1 MNVQQRQPIVV
12 DIVALASFL
21 LITLAFFWKS
31 VLGRGVIGS
40 FDLVMLFYPYKT
52 YIRELVGQGELPLW
66 NPLVYLG
73 VPLLA
78 NIQTSVLYPLDA
90 LFLLFSFPT
99 ALTWSVVLHIW
110 LALAGMYLFLRYGL
124 NTTIF
129 AAWVGALCFGVGGFL
144 LPHIGHLNQVHTAIW
159 LPWILLCARRACAP
173 STIWLL
179 LGGIVTALSFLA
191 GHTQEFYYSFVAV
204 GLFCAYLAFTM
215 PTEQTSRWWPL
226 VVPGLFVLIGGVLS
240 AAQLLPTLEAVAQSY
255 RQGGV
260 SLNEAGE
267 LALGRNE
274 LLLFLLPSYWRSP
287 PSLEA
292 AGYIGVSGAVLA
304 FFGVLQIMRQRWVP
318 FFLLLTLFAF
328 ILALGT
334 YTPLFAFLHQVMPGF
349 SSFRVAGRWLFL
361 VSFGLSVLAALG
373 ADRLR
378 DDLRPGERRHLS
390 LLFLTSTLA
399 GMFLL
404 LAFIGRMYLVRS
416 HQSLPEPKV
425 VVLWVIVAL
434 ITYATIM
441 LVLNHGLPNAVAYLI
456 LGALV
461 ASELF
466 FASRPL
472 EFNLTMPASTYAP
485 TTETQQLSEHW
496 SGARYISIAA
506 ERFPLEDEE
515 ARKEKLLESL
525 PDYWA
530 RTSIQYAKYSEE
542 LRPNLNLPL
551 GLASADGYDG
561 GVFPTQSY
569 TQLRTALFNHDKA
582 PPHYALPLVV
592 GGEVDATLW
601 GLLNVRY
608 LVTDHQQREPG
619 PGWNLVGQL
628 REDGPLLFENEEL
641 LPRAFVVYETVVE
654 DDPLRLR
661 AIDVARQALVERP
674 IPELVGSTGE
684 PVAATV
690 VSESPRQVVIQAST
704 SQPGLLVLSDAFY
717 PGWTATINGNPAEI
731 HRVDLALRGVLL
743 PSGDH
748 TIVFQYQPRWFQ
760 VGVVMSLVG
769 WLVVLALLLPR
780 LMRRGPRRL

>member
-1 MNVQQRQPIVV
+1 MTVQQRQPIVI
-12 DIVALASFL
+12 DLVALASFL
-21 LITLAFFWKS
+21 LIVLVFFWKS

-40 FDLVMLFYPYKT
+40 FDLVTLFYPYKT
-52 YIRELVGQGELPLW
+52 YIRQLIGEGEFPLW

-78 NIQTSVLYPLDA
+78 NIQTSVLYPLDV
-90 LFLLFSFPT
+90 LFLMFSFPT

-124 NTTIF
+124 GTTIF
-129 AAWVGALCFGVGGFL
+129 AAWIGALCFGLGGFL

-173 STIWLL
+173 STVWIL
-179 LGGIVTALSFLA
+179 LGCIVTALSFLA
-191 GHTQEFYYSFVAV
+191 GHTQEFYYTFVAV
-204 GLFCAYLAFTM
+204 GLFCAYLAFAL
-215 PTEQTSRWWPL
+215 PTEMTSRWWAL
-226 VVPGLFVLIGGVLS
+226 VVPALFVLVGGVLS

-255 RQGGV
+255 RLGGV
-260 SLNEAGE
+260 SLQEAAAQ
-267 LALGRNE
+267 ALHRNE
-274 LLLFLLPSYWRSP
+274 LSLFLLPGYWKSP
-287 PSLEA
+287 PSLES

-304 FFGVLQIMRQRWVP
+304 FFGILQIMRQRWVP
-318 FFLLLTLFAF
+318 FFLLLSLFAF

-334 YTPLFAFLHQVMPGF
+334 YTPLFGILHQVLPGF

-361 VSFGLSVLAALG
+361 ASFGLSVLAALG

-378 DDLRPGERRHLS
+378 DDLRPGERRHTS

-399 GMFLL
+399 GMFFL

-416 HQSLPEPKV
+416 HQALPEPKV
-425 VVLWVIVAL
+425 VMLWVIVAL
-434 ITYATIM
+434 ITYTTIL
-441 LVLNHGLPNAVAYLI
+441 LVLNHGLANTLSYVL

-461 ASELF
+461 VTELF

-472 EFNLTMPASTYAP
+472 EFNQVMPPEIYQPS
-485 TTETQQLSEHW
+485 TETEQLSQHW
-496 SGARYISIAA
+496 RDSRYVSMAK
-506 ERFPLEDEE
+506 ERFPLVDEE
-515 ARKEKLLESL
+515 LRKEELLESL
-525 PDYWA
+525 PDLWA
-530 RTSIQYAKYSEE
+530 RLALQYKRYSDE
-542 LRPNLNLPL
+542 LRTNLNLRL
-551 GLASADGYDG
+551 GIASADGYDG
-561 GVFPTQSY
+561 GVLPTQNY
-569 TQLRTALFNHDKA
+569 VQLRTALFERSDV
-582 PPHYALPLVV
+582 PPHFALPDVDLKQ
-592 GGEVDATLW
+592 VDATLW

-608 LVTDHQQREPG
+608 LITDHQQREPG

-661 AIDVARQALVERP
+661 TIDVARQALVERP

-684 PVAATV
+684 PVAAAV
-690 VSESPRQVVIQAST
+690 VSESPRRVVIQAST

-731 HRVDLALRGVLL
+731 HLVDLALRGVLL

>member
-1 MNVQQRQPIVV
+1 MTVQQRQPIVI
-12 DIVALASFL
+12 DLVALASFL
-21 LITLAFFWKS
+21 LIVLVFFWKS

-40 FDLVMLFYPYKT
+40 VDLVTLFYPYKT
-52 YIRELVGQGELPLW
+52 YIRELIGQGEFPLW

-78 NIQTSVLYPLDA
+78 NIQTSVLYPLDV
-90 LFLLFSFPT
+90 LFLMFSFPT

-124 NTTIF
+124 GTTIF
-129 AAWVGALCFGVGGFL
+129 AAWIGALCFGVGGFL

-173 STIWLL
+173 STVWIL
-179 LGGIVTALSFLA
+179 LGCIVTALSFLA
-191 GHTQEFYYSFVAV
+191 GHTQEFYYTFVAV
-204 GLFCAYLAFTM
+204 GLFCAYLAFAL
-215 PTEQTSRWWPL
+215 PTELTSRWWAL
-226 VVPGLFVLIGGVLS
+226 VVPALFVLIGGVLS
-240 AAQLLPTLEAVAQSY
+240 SAQLLPTLEAVAQSY
-255 RQGGV
+255 RLGGV
-260 SLNEAGE
+260 SLQESAA
-267 LALGRNE
+267 LALQRNE
-274 LLLFLLPSYWRSP
+274 LPLSLLPGYWKKP
-287 PSLEA
+287 PSLEV

-304 FFGVLQIMRQRWVP
+304 FFGILQIMRQRWVP
-318 FFLLLTLFAF
+318 FFLLLLLFAF
-328 ILALGT
+328 ILSLGT
-334 YTPLFAFLHQVMPGF
+334 YTPLFGFLHQVLPGF

-361 VSFGLSVLAALG
+361 VSFSLSVLAALG

-378 DDLRPGERRHLS
+378 DDLRPGERRHTS

-399 GMFLL
+399 GMFFL

-416 HQSLPEPKV
+416 HQALPEPKV
-425 VVLWVIVAL
+425 LVLWVIVAL
-434 ITYATIM
+434 ITYTTIL
-441 LVLNHGLPNAVAYLI
+441 LVLNHGFANTLSYVL

-461 ASELF
+461 VTELF

-472 EFNLTMPASTYAP
+472 EFNQVMPPEIYQPS
-485 TTETQQLSEHW
+485 TETEQLSQHW
-496 SGARYISIAA
+496 RDSRYVSMAR
-506 ERFPLEDEE
+506 ERFPLVDEE
-515 ARKEKLLESL
+515 LRKEELLESL
-525 PDYWA
+525 PDSWA
-530 RTSIQYAKYSEE
+530 LLALQYKRYSDE
-542 LRPNLNLPL
+542 LRTNLNLRL
-551 GLASADGYDG
+551 GIASADGYDG
-561 GVFPTQSY
+561 GVLPTQNY
-569 TQLRTALFNHDKA
+569 VQLRTALFGSSDVS
-582 PPHYALPLVV
+582 PHFALPDVNLKQ
-592 GGEVDATLW
+592 VDATLW

-619 PGWNLVGQL
+619 PGWNLIGQL

-661 AIDVARQALVERP
+661 TIDVARQALVERP

-690 VSESPRQVVIQAST
+690 ISESPRRVEIQAST

-731 HRVDLALRGVLL
+731 HLVDLALRGVLL